1 MPDIFTAKEKELQKK
16 EMPQR
21 EPQKETERALLLG
34 HTHNPLAAFSYY
46 PDPNKTAFE
55 TQDREEKVVLL
66 LRKHPITN
74 IGWIL
79 IATFMLLGPV
89 VLNSFP
95 LLAFLPANFQ
105 FIAILAWYLVTTAFI
120 LENFLSWFFNVYIIT
135 DERVVDVDF
144 YNLIYKQVSDA
155 KIDKIQDVTYN
166 MGGAIRTI
174 FNYGNVLI
182 QTAAEVNEF
191 EFGAVPRPDKVAKVL
206 QELMIEEEQEK
217 IEGRVR

>member
-1 MPDIFTAKEKELQKK
+1 MPKTEAD
-16 EMPQR
+16 R
-21 EPQKETERALLLG
+21 ESLDG

-46 PDPNKTAFE
+46 PDPEKTNFE
-55 TQDREEKVVLL
+55 TQDSEEKVILL

-74 IGWIL
+74 LGWIL
-79 IATFMLLGPV
+79 IAVLMLFGPI

-95 LLAFLPANFQ
+95 LLSFLPANFQ
-105 FIAILAWYLVTTAFI
+105 FIAILSWYLITTAFI
-120 LENFLSWFFNVYIIT
+120 LENFLSWFFNVYIVT

-155 KIDKIQDVTYN
+155 KLDKIQDVTYN
-166 MGGAIRTI
+166 MGGAIRTV

-182 QTAAEVNEF
+182 QTAAEVNQFEF
-191 EFGAVPRPDKVAKVL
+191 EAVPRPDRIAKVL